1 MVGPLIVDGNSGSG
15 LCLLLCPGEPP
26 RRGAPGR
33 APAGWLLYDGH
44 VIAQSRPVA
53 PRAHA
58 WLPLTLRVSAAG
70 LDATLDRA
78 PLFEGVQLP
87 KWRPADHWRLAL
99 IARSRSTVGDAY
111 WVDNVRV
118 RSASLADALLNNTK
132 VTALNLS
139 ECNIGDQGLMKLA
152 DAISGNATVRA

>member
-1 MVGPLIVDGNSGSG
+1 MILSKPHNTPNKVKTPKPVETAKKPKPRHPRGRAPASPFRSDGVWVCFSDLTAAMVGPLFADGNSGSG

-58 WLPLTLRVSAAG
+58 
-70 LDATLDRA
+70 
-78 PLFEGVQLP
+78 
-87 KWRPADHWRLAL
+87 
-99 IARSRSTVGDAY
+99 
-111 WVDNVRV
+111 
-118 RSASLADALLNNTK
+118 
-132 VTALNLS
+132 
-139 ECNIGDQGLMKLA
+139 
-152 DAISGNATVRA
+152 